1 MLQLKTIKPLYIN
14 VFFLIVMFHQL
25 VISHEGLLCD
35 EINKNIQKIKKD
47 YNMTV
52 VEALMFVKKE
62 FPQFSNIC
70 NSFGPH
76 FEDAEAKFKQTNFL
90 KTEPEPKHQKMM
102 NHTLLFLMVL
112 LLISKMIRS
121 ISSVDK
127 TRKDIVHDFRM
138 ESKEL
143 VTLAQ
148 IDSVDAIDSLEK
160 IIADLE
166 ENIEKESRGD
176 IKVRGDI
183 KAEQEELWDKP
194 PYPDTLKMTL
204 LHFENDKIQADL
216 EQATR
221 RLEKLKKKLE
231 NLKRIKTT
239 ERQAKADAKS
249 GNREANEQQR
259 QRSTKQQGGKT
270 NKEKEMTDIKKAKN
284 RIGIKT
290 K

>member
-1 MLQLKTIKPLYIN
+1 
-14 VFFLIVMFHQL
+14 
-25 VISHEGLLCD
+25 
-35 EINKNIQKIKKD
+35 
-47 YNMTV
+47 
-52 VEALMFVKKE
+52 
-62 FPQFSNIC
+62 
-70 NSFGPH
+70 
-76 FEDAEAKFKQTNFL
+76 
-90 KTEPEPKHQKMM
+90 M

-112 LLISKMIRS
+112 LVISKMIRS

-166 ENIEKESRGD
+166 ENIKKEGRGD

-183 KAEQEELWDKP
+183 KAEQEELWVKP

-221 RLEKLKKKLE
+221 RLEKLKKKIRKFE
-231 NLKRIKTT
+231 KNKNNRKTS
-239 ERQAKADAKS
+239 KS
-249 GNREANEQQR
+249 
-259 QRSTKQQGGKT
+259 
-270 NKEKEMTDIKKAKN
+270 
-284 RIGIKT
+284 
-290 K
+290 

>member
-1 MLQLKTIKPLYIN
+1 
-14 VFFLIVMFHQL
+14 MFHQL

-76 FEDAEAKFKQTNFL
+76 FEDAEVKFKQTNFL
-90 KTEPEPKHQKMM
+90 KTEPEPKYQKMM

-112 LLISKMIRS
+112 LFISKMIRS

-127 TRKDIVHDFRM
+127 TPKDIVHGFRM

-166 ENIEKESRGD
+166 ENIENESRGD

-183 KAEQEELWDKP
+183 KAEQEELWVKP

-204 LHFENDKIQADL
+204 LHFENDKIQAYL

-221 RLEKLKKKLE
+221 RLEKLKKKKKKLE

-239 ERQAKADAKS
+239 ERQAKADAES
-249 GNREANEQQR
+249 GNRESNEQQR
-259 QRSTKQQGGKT
+259 QQATKQQQKIT
-270 NKEKEMTDIKKAKN
+270 TDTKQKEDIKEAKD